1 MMEPTENLTSR
12 HRWSRAT
19 RLTVYTLAGILTV
32 GFTAA
37 WFAGLGIL
45 LARCDEAAPELLP
58 ICSENG
64 RFLTYLVCFGGLA
77 AIVFPWIRYLTR
89 ALRIT
94 EDVSP
99 PTEKAGGVGG
109 LPESW
114 KSVEDVRLPFGQH
127 IVCGKVDSVNMG
139 PGRHL
144 VTVHGRRLR
153 FWGGHALRKGSI
165 KIGDR
170 TSFVYQK
177 IPLFDLKY
185 VLAYSKSGNY
195 SVQSVGGALH
205 AVFLFLAT
213 IGASLD
219 RVPKESNTSWL
230 TLVCSALFVESCFYL
245 LLLLIAKRA
254 LYGFI
259 NQRSSS

>member
-1 MMEPTENLTSR
+1 LCR
-12 HRWSRAT
+12 
-19 RLTVYTLAGILTV
+19 IQQ
-32 GFTAA
+32 
-37 WFAGLGIL
+37 L
-45 LARCDEAAPELLP
+45 LARPLVGGRREAPGHGPARP
-58 ICSENG
+58 G
-64 RFLTYLVCFGGLA
+64 AV
-77 AIVFPWIRYLTR
+77 
-89 ALRIT
+89 T

-219 RVPKESNTSWL
+219 RVAKESNTSWL

-254 LYGFI
+254 LWLYQSAFFEL
-259 NQRSSS
+259 S